1 MINKYTDYEFYA
13 ITYKG
18 NMPEDDF
25 DRLVIR
31 ASYEIRDRIF
41 NRDITGFEDEV
52 QMATCSVA
60 DVLNEIE
67 QIEERKANL
76 ISSNKIIASEQVA
89 DLSRTYANVSNIKD
103 LDDQISNLKIKK
115 EEEIRKYLLE
125 TGLMYRGV

>member
-41 NRDITGFEDEV
+41 YRDITGFEDEV

-103 LDDQISNLKIKK
+103 LDYQISNLKIKK

>member
-41 NRDITGFEDEV
+41 NRDTTGFEDEV

-103 LDDQISNLKIKK
+103 LDDQISNLKNKK

>member
-25 DRLVIR
+25 NRLVTR
-31 ASYEIRDRIF
+31 ASYEIKNKIFDRA
-41 NRDITGFEDEV
+41 ITGYEDEV

-60 DVLNEIE
+60 DILNEIE
-67 QIEERKANL
+67 QIEEREDNL

-103 LDDQISNLKIKK
+103 LDGQISNLKIKK
-115 EEEIRKYLLE
+115 DEEIRRYLLS